1 MTGYI
6 IRRLVQSVIVALGV
20 LLIMFILQS
29 LLPDPARAIL
39 GIKATHAQIVAFDQA
54 NDLNKPFY
62 VQFVHYIIKVVWHHN
77 LGTAYQLNQSV
88 GSIIARDAPKSLV
101 LVGVA
106 LAIAIVIAVPIGV
119 YQAVKRNT
127 VGDQAVTAVSFLL
140 YSLPT
145 FFLGELLVLFFAE
158 QLHLFPAEAPQGVT
172 LGQILSDPI
181 ALVLPIANLVL
192 VNYAG
197 YSRFMRSSAIEALAQ
212 DFIRTARAKG
222 LPERVIL
229 FRHMLRNALIPVVT
243 LIGLSIPAIFTAGL
257 ITEDLFNFPG
267 IGSDYVQA
275 LVSQDYPLALGIT
288 LLVAILTVLGN
299 LLADILYA
307 VLDPRVRYR

>member
-6 IRRLVQSVIVALGV
+6 IRRLGQSIIVTLGV
-20 LLIMFILQS
+20 LFIMFVLQS
-29 LLPDPARAIL
+29 LLPNPARAIL
-39 GIKATHAQIVAFDQA
+39 GVKATRAQINAFIQQ

-62 VQFVHYIIKVVWHHN
+62 VQFAHYVVNVVWHHD
-77 LGTAYQLNQSV
+77 LGQAYQLNQSV
-88 GSIIARDAPKSLV
+88 ASIIARDAPKSLV

-106 LAIAIVIAVPIGV
+106 LAIAIIIAVPIGV

-145 FFLGELLVLFFAE
+145 FFLGQILILAFAE
-158 QLHLFPAEAPQGVT
+158 ALHWFPSEAPQGPT
-172 LGQILSDPI
+172 LGQILADPI

-222 LPERVIL
+222 LPERIVL

-257 ITEDLFNFPG
+257 ITEDLFNYPG

-288 LLVAILTVLGN
+288 LLVALLTVLGN
-299 LLADILYA
+299 LIADILYA

>member
-6 IRRLVQSVIVALGV
+6 IRRLGQSIIVTLGV
-20 LLIMFILQS
+20 LFIMFVLQS
-29 LLPDPARAIL
+29 LLPNPARAIL
-39 GIKATHAQIVAFDQA
+39 GVKATRAQINAFIQQ

-62 VQFVHYIIKVVWHHN
+62 VQFAHYVVNVVWHHD
-77 LGTAYQLNQSV
+77 LGQAYQLNQSV
-88 GSIIARDAPKSLV
+88 ASIIARDAPKSLV

-106 LAIAIVIAVPIGV
+106 LAIAIIIAVPIGV

-145 FFLGELLVLFFAE
+145 FFLGQILILAFAE
-158 QLHLFPAEAPQGVT
+158 ALHWFPSEAPQGPT
-172 LGQILSDPI
+172 LGQILADPI

-222 LPERVIL
+222 LPERIVL

-257 ITEDLFNFPG
+257 ITEDLFNYPG

-288 LLVAILTVLGN
+288 LLVALLTVLGN
-299 LLADILYA
+299 LIADILYA
-307 VLDPRVRYR
+307 VLDPRVR

>member
-6 IRRLVQSVIVALGV
+6 IRRLVQSVIVAIGV

-39 GIKATHAQIVAFDQA
+39 GVKATPVQIAAFNRA

-62 VQFVHYIIKVVWHHN
+62 VQFAHYLVDVVWHHN
-77 LGTAYQLNQSV
+77 LGTAYQLNESV

-106 LAIAIVIAVPIGV
+106 LAIAVIIAVPIGV
-119 YQAVKRNT
+119 YQAVRRNT

-145 FFLGELLVLFFAE
+145 FFLGQLLILFLAE
-158 QLHLFPAEAPQGVT
+158 DFHLFPAEAPQGVT

-222 LPERVIL
+222 LPERVVL

-257 ITEDLFNFPG
+257 ITEALFNFPG

-288 LLVAILTVLGN
+288 LLVAVLTVLGN
-299 LLADILYA
+299 LVADILYA